1 MTRLTRWCGRGGQRR
16 EGVYIDVVGTWKK
29 VKDQGFC
36 VVSQACTLVRDF
48 NQVTHHYLDALYV
61 HLYNTKGPLT
71 VRCRA
76 LC

>member
-1 MTRLTRWCGRGGQRR
+1 M
-16 EGVYIDVVGTWKK
+16 YIDVVGTWKK

-61 HLYNTKGPLT
+61 HLYNTKGPLKVT
-71 VRCRA
+71 SCPYRVRCRA
-76 LC
+76 CDVRLKP